1 MKENKKLK
9 IQEIIYNH
17 IRLNSKEYTIIFL
30 IFIIGIFL
38 GVMFINNI
46 KEEKLMQITS
56 YLNEFIEKLKITE
69 NIDKLEI
76 LKTSIGQ
83 KIILVLTIWFF
94 GTTAIGIPI
103 VFGIVL
109 YRGFCLG
116 YTISTI
122 AISLGTGKGLIF
134 ILISLLLQNLIFIP
148 ALIGISVSGFKLYKS
163 IIKDRNKE
171 NIKIEIV
178 RHTLFSII
186 MLIIMCISSII
197 EVWVSTSLLKVLI
210 KYF

>member
-1 MKENKKLK
+1 MKKNKKLN

-46 KEEKLMQITS
+46 KEEQSMQISS

-94 GTTAIGIPI
+94 GTTVIGIPI

-171 NIKIEIV
+171 NIKIEIL

-197 EVWVSTSLLKVLI
+197 EVWISTSLLKVLI